1 MSDNSESTKVT
12 KVEVSAAE
20 MNELLDL
27 PGADSVMLPDE
38 ESKPGFFSKDAFSM
52 DFLTKPAK
60 KNVTQAPVVT
70 PEESSIV
77 NSTATEKPSATQE
90 EIDVL
95 NNLLEETQQANP
107 GEKKSGGRP
116 QIVKEGTVEL
126 AKKLIEKGTL
136 IPFDDDKKI
145 EDYTLAD
152 FEELLEANI
161 REKENEI
168 REKTPLE
175 FFDSLPQ
182 ELQFAAKYVADGGTD
197 MKGLFRILA
206 DVQETYELSTED
218 PDDQESI
225 CRQYLQVTNFGS
237 EDDIEEEISA
247 WKDREE
253 LDKKAEKFKPRLD
266 KMKEEQVAYKIAQQE
281 QARKQQVEASQ
292 KYANSVYEVL
302 RPATLNGIKLDKR
315 TQEMLYSGLIQ
326 PQYPSISGR
335 STNLFGHLIE
345 KYQFVEPN
353 HSLIAE
359 ALWLLADPEGYKSK
373 VKEMAKAETTENIVR
388 KLKTE
393 ESRKIGSSPV
403 VEKEETF
410 QKKIPRNNNFFKR

>member
-1 MSDNSESTKVT
+1 MSDNTESTKVT

-27 PGADSVMLPDE
+27 PGAESVMLPDE
-38 ESKPGFFSKDAFSM
+38 ENKPSFFSKDAFSM
-52 DFLTKPAK
+52 DFIDKPAK
-60 KNVTQAPVVT
+60 KNVTQSSVVT
-70 PEESSIV
+70 PEEKSV
-77 NSTATEKPSATQE
+77 VTNTPEKVTTTQE

-95 NNLLEETQQANP
+95 NTLLEETQQGAP
-107 GEKKSGGRP
+107 TEKKSGGRP
-116 QIVKEGTVEL
+116 QVVKEGTVEL

-182 ELQFAAKYVADGGTD
+182 ELQYAAKYVADGGTD
-197 MKGLFRILA
+197 MKGLFRALA

-218 PDDQESI
+218 PDDQEAI

-237 EDDIEEEISA
+237 AEDIEEEISA

-266 KMKEEQVAYKIAQQE
+266 KMKEEQVAYKVAQQE
-281 QARKQQVEASQ
+281 QARRQQIEASQ

-302 RPATLNGIKLDKR
+302 KPASLNGLKLDKR

-373 VKEMAKAETTENIVR
+373 VKEMAKVETTENIVR

>member
-1 MSDNSESTKVT
+1 
-12 KVEVSAAE
+12 

-27 PGADSVMLPDE
+27 PGADSVMLP
-38 ESKPGFFSKDAFSM
+38 ESEAKPSFFSKDAVNM

-77 NSTATEKPSATQE
+77 TNTTPEKPSATQE

-107 GEKKSGGRP
+107 SEKKSGGRP

-168 REKTPLE
+168 RQSTPLE

-182 ELQFAAKYVADGGTD
+182 ELQYAAKYVADGGTD
-197 MKGLFRILA
+197 MKGLFRVLA
-206 DVQETYELSTED
+206 DVQETYELSPED
-218 PDDQESI
+218 PDDQEAI
-225 CRQYLQVTNFGS
+225 CRQYLQITNFGS

-266 KMKEEQVAYKIAQQE
+266 KMKEQQVAHKVAQQE
-281 QARKQQVEASQ
+281 HARRQQIEASQ
-292 KYANSVYEVL
+292 HYANSVYEVL
-302 RPATLNGIKLDKR
+302 KPASLNGLKLDKR

-326 PQYPSISGR
+326 PQYPSISGK

-373 VKEMAKAETTENIVR
+373 VKEMAKAETTETIVR

>member
-1 MSDNSESTKVT
+1 MSDNNESTKVT

-20 MNELLDL
+20 ISELLDL
-27 PGADSVMLPDE
+27 PEADSVMLPE
-38 ESKPGFFSKDAFSM
+38 TESKPSFFAKDSFSM
-52 DFLTKPAK
+52 DFIDKPAK
-60 KNVTQAPVVT
+60 KNVTQEAVVT
-70 PEESSIV
+70 PEEKPTTV
-77 NSTATEKPSATQE
+77 NTEKQPVTAIQE
-90 EIDVL
+90 QIDEL
-95 NNLLEETQQANP
+95 NSLLEETQQVAPN
-107 GEKKSGGRP
+107 EKKSGGRP

-136 IPFDDDKKI
+136 IPSDDDKKI

-168 REKTPLE
+168 RQKTPLE

-182 ELQFAAKYVADGGTD
+182 ELQYAAKYVADGGTD
-197 MKGLFRILA
+197 MKGLFRALA
-206 DVQETYELSTED
+206 EVQETYELSTED
-218 PDDQESI
+218 PDDQEAI
-225 CRQYLQVTNFGS
+225 CRQYLQITNFGS
-237 EDDIEEEISA
+237 AEDIEEEIAA

-266 KMKEEQVAYKIAQQE
+266 KMREEQVVYKVAQQE
-281 QARKQQVEASQ
+281 QIKKQQIEASQ
-292 KYANSVYEVL
+292 KYANSIYEVL
-302 RPATLNGIKLDKR
+302 KPASINGLKLDKR

-335 STNLFGHLIE
+335 PTNLFGHLIE
-345 KYQFVEPN
+345 KYQFIEPN

-359 ALWLLADPEGYKSK
+359 ALWLLADPEGYKNK
-373 VKEMAKAETTENIVR
+373 VKEMAKVETTENIVR

>member
-1 MSDNSESTKVT
+1 MSDNAESTKVT

-27 PGADSVMLPDE
+27 PGAENVMLPDT
-38 ESKPGFFSKDAFSM
+38 ESKPSFFSKDSFSM
-52 DFLTKPAK
+52 DFIDKPAK
-60 KNVTQAPVVT
+60 KNVTQSSVVT
-70 PEESSIV
+70 PDE
-77 NSTATEKPSATQE
+77 NSVAASTSEKVTTTQQ

-95 NNLLEETQQANP
+95 NNLLEETQQSVP
-107 GEKKSGGRP
+107 SEKKSSGRP
-116 QIVKEGTVEL
+116 QVVKEGTVEL

-168 REKTPLE
+168 REKTPIE

-182 ELQFAAKYVADGGTD
+182 ELQYAAKYVADGGTD
-197 MKGLFRILA
+197 MKGLFRALA
-206 DVQETYELSTED
+206 DVQESLELSVED
-218 PDDQESI
+218 PDDQEAI

-237 EDDIEEEISA
+237 AEDIEEEITA

-266 KMKEEQVAYKIAQQE
+266 KMKEEQVAQKVAQQE
-281 QARKQQVEASQ
+281 QTRRQQIEASQ

-302 RPATLNGIKLDKR
+302 KPATLNGLKLDKR

-373 VKEMAKAETTENIVR
+373 VKEMAKVETTENIVR